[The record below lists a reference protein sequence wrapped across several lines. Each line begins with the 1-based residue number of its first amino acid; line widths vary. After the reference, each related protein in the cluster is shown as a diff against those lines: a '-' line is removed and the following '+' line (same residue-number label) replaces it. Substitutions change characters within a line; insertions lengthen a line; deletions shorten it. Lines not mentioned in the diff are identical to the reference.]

1 MRETVPE
8 RGEPK
13 PSRGIAGEG
22 YGVEEGLLA
31 GPLRAFY
38 FI

>member
-1 MRETVPE
+1 MRETVTE

-13 PSRGIAGEG
+13 PGRGIAGDG
-22 YGVEEGLLA
+22 CGVEEGLLA
-31 GPLRAFY
+31 GPFRAFY